1 MIDHDRNY
9 VDNTKLTLDWVK
21 RLETEKRLLG
31 DKYNGDYKLDKLLK
45 EIDGSQFSDLYI
57 SGLSKN
63 LRENVKPYGKKYLEL
78 TKKDKEAKSGLT
90 NSVRN
95 SDYYGNKY
103 DIMKH
108 IHQWPTLVS
117 GAVGAQ
123 LGGYVG
129 GLGGAAVGGM
139 AKYGYSKKIFNTMT
153 NKQFVDELIR
163 LGRIPKTEK
172 QHLTKELNSN
182 PVLKTELINIL
193 FKKDDKK
200 NN

>member
-1 MIDHDRNY
+1 
-9 VDNTKLTLDWVK
+9 
-21 RLETEKRLLG
+21 
-31 DKYNGDYKLDKLLK
+31 
-45 EIDGSQFSDLYI
+45 
-57 SGLSKN
+57 
-63 LRENVKPYGKKYLEL
+63 
-78 TKKDKEAKSGLT
+78 
-90 NSVRN
+90 
-95 SDYYGNKY
+95 
-103 DIMKH
+103 MKH